1 MYSVVC
7 FYHKHA
13 SWPIWRTFELLWL
26 FIWWWPKWNTTF
38 SPRTWYRAKHRSQ
51 PFGSEL
57 HGRDKSL
64 AWCESLPVY
73 LVYLCHST
81 KCGPVTYIYCR
92 VFIVGLVAM
101 AVLAIFLV
109 WVQALHH
116 TNSQVTQLIYDWYV
130 GFYGWI
136 LCNMITLDVYLKHEM
151 YTSLLLDMPTQMPQP
166 CMGSWW
172 CMYQSNVYTDML
184 RPIIC

>member
-1 MYSVVC
+1 MRVC
-7 FYHKHA
+7 Q
-13 SWPIWRTFELLWL
+13 S
-26 FIWWWPKWNTTF
+26 N
-38 SPRTWYRAKHRSQ
+38 
-51 PFGSEL
+51 
-57 HGRDKSL
+57 
-64 AWCESLPVY
+64 

-92 VFIVGLVAM
+92 VFIVSLVAM
-101 AVLAIFLV
+101 AVMAIFLV
-109 WVQALHH
+109 WVQALHR

-166 CMGSWW
+166 LHGQLVMHVSKQCLYWYVKANYMLGLCRDTWW
-172 CMYQSNVYTDML
+172 ISVTM
-184 RPIIC
+184 IIPVQ